1 MSDLFKIVQLFRA
14 STDVEFD
21 GACITGTVGYSKSV
35 EIILKEILKGHFSAG
50 RLSELEIDN
59 TNIDYEEDLPNTWIT
74 CCYNFI
80 INQSDSNKFYSN
92 SNDFIHAGCLS
103 KGCFPEDYFLVDDNF
118 YSQEDNKP
126 SFILK
131 LEQILLLIC
140 SLAKIAHYH
149 DIKNEGGHS
158 FYRLV
163 FIMNSE
169 SKSTSAVLETS
180 LDNDT
185 LNVTSINS
193 QLINGLVSINPLTD
207 AHYDEKINTFRNTLI
222 EYIISTK
229 PTFTQLVKD
238 LESINK
244 LYTNNLA
251 VYMSAFSFHKAR
263 KEIADAEIDFAEKI
277 SKTLLDL
284 SNKVL
289 AIPISLVGSVALFKL
304 IEKGEILVAL
314 MGIVLTSIIM
324 HLVIIS
330 QQKQFERV
338 IHAKDV
344 VFSSLL
350 KKIDSED
357 KELLKKSDLELRIDE
372 AKSHLKSNESFCRD
386 VLFFLLSASW
396 VPTCI
401 GTLVVLYKFFR

>member
-14 STDVEFD
+14 STNVEFD
-21 GACITGTVGYSKSV
+21 GACITGTVVYSKTV
-35 EIILKEILKGHFSAG
+35 ENILKNILKGHFSAG
-50 RLSELEIDN
+50 RLRELEIDQV
-59 TNIDYEEDLPNTWIT
+59 NIDYEEDFPATWKT
-74 CCYNFI
+74 CSYNFI
-80 INQSDSNKFYSN
+80 VNQSDSSKFYSN
-92 SNDFIHAGCLS
+92 SSDFVHASCLS
-103 KGCFPEDYFLVDDNF
+103 KGCFPEDYFIVDDNF
-118 YSQEDNKP
+118 YSQEENKP
-126 SFILK
+126 SFILT
-131 LEQILLLIC
+131 LEKILSLIC

-149 DIKNEGGHS
+149 DIKHEGGHS

-163 FIMNSE
+163 FIMDSE

-180 LDNDT
+180 LENDI
-185 LNVTSINS
+185 LNVKSINS
-193 QLINGLVSINPLTD
+193 QLINGLVSINPLAD
-207 AHYDEKINTFRNTLI
+207 AHYEEKINTFRNTLI
-222 EYIISTK
+222 EYITSTK

-244 LYTNNLA
+244 LYANNLA

-304 IEKGEILVAL
+304 IETGEILVAL
-314 MGIVLTSIIM
+314 IGIILTSMIM
-324 HLVIIS
+324 HLIIIS
-330 QQKQFERV
+330 QQKQFDRV
-338 IHAKDV
+338 IHARDV

-350 KKIDSED
+350 KKIESED
-357 KELLKKSDLELRIDE
+357 KELLKTSDLEVRIEE
-372 AKSHLKSNESFCRD
+372 AKSHLKDNESFCRD

-401 GTLVVLYKFFR
+401 GTLIVLYKLIK